1 MSEIVVLLAAGKS
14 SRTTNM
20 KQLHKVNGEYL
31 INIQIK
37 KLLSYGY
44 KVAVVLGH
52 DYQEIVDILD
62 EVVVVIH
69 NKNYND
75 GMFSSVKKAVQ
86 ELDEDAFIFCH
97 IDRPIAD
104 KDVFEKLL
112 KSDADVAVTYL
123 HQKKAPPIMIKST
136 MKESLLSSKHKRLD
150 YWIEENEKLELL
162 HVEDEKVHYNA
173 NSDEELRRY
182 FG

>member
-1 MSEIVVLLAAGKS
+1 MSDIVVLLGAGRS

-20 KQLHKVNGEYL
+20 KQLYKIDGEYL

-37 KLLSYGY
+37 KLLFYGY

-52 DYQEIVDILD
+52 NYHSIVDVLD
-62 EVVVVIH
+62 EVVVVLH
-69 NKNYND
+69 NENYED
-75 GMFSSVKKAVQ
+75 GMFSSVKKAVEELQ
-86 ELDEDAFIFCH
+86 EDTLIFCH

-104 KDVFEKLL
+104 KEVFEKLL
-112 KSDADVAVTYL
+112 KSNSQVAVTYL

-136 MKESLLSSKHKRLD
+136 MKNSLLSSKHKRLD
-150 YWIEENEKLELL
+150 YWIEECKDLQLL
-162 HVEDEKVHYNA
+162 HVEDEKVHFNA
-173 NSDEELRRY
+173 NNDEELRKY